1 MVNLTDEHKTSLS
14 DIGSKVKSLLSL
26 DDTENTNKLLALEFL
41 KIGKVI
47 GEDHQEDELNSAV
60 KLLALTQDQNDTLF
74 SAITSIGQS
83 ETMDYMSMSLDELE
97 TISKHLQSA

>member
-1 MVNLTDEHKTSLS
+1 VALS
-14 DIGSKVKSLLSL
+14 
-26 DDTENTNKLLALEFL
+26 
-41 KIGKVI
+41 KIV
-47 GEDHQEDELNSAV
+47 GEGHQENELNSAV

-83 ETMDYMSMSLDELE
+83 ETMGYMDMSLDELD

>member
-1 MVNLTDEHKTSLS
+1 MINLTDEQKRSLS

-26 DDTENTNKLLALEFL
+26 DGTENTNKLLALEFL
-41 KIGKVI
+41 KIAKVI

-97 TISKHLQSA
+97 TISKHLERA